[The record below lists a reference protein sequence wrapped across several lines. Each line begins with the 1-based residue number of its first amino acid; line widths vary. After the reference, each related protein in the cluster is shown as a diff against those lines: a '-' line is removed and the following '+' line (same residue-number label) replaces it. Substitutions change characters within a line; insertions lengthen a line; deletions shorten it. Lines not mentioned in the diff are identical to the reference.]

1 MGIMAICFVCGLVYD
16 IYVRVRKKQY
26 DRELAPMCLI
36 ATFLSAIVALF
47 VLIVMWSFNIGT
59 EYKVVSEY
67 QLKALNDIQQTN
79 VSVSFIGRS
88 NDDAGLVYVA
98 AIDTSRGVKLERYDI
113 DKSYIVEDD
122 STPRI
127 VEERKC
133 FTNDIMKYLLFPKKG
148 GNSAIYT
155 FYIPEGSVVTEY
167 SIDLN

>member
-1 MGIMAICFVCGLVYD
+1 MGIMVICFVCGLVYD
-16 IYVRVRKKQY
+16 IYVRVRKKPY
-26 DRELAPMCLI
+26 DKELAPMCLI
-36 ATFLSAIVALF
+36 ATLLSAVIALF
-47 VLIVMWSFNIGT
+47 VLIVMWSFNIGV

-67 QLKALNDIQQTN
+67 QLKALNDVQQTN

-88 NDDAGLVYVA
+88 HDDVGLVYIA

-113 DKSYIVEDD
+113 DRSYIIEDAG
-122 STPRI
+122 TPRI

-148 GNSAIYT
+148 ESSVIYA
-155 FYIPEGSVVTEY
+155 FYIPEGSIVTEY